1 MRQLRVVIACALML
15 AASCAWAQEQAAP
28 EQAVPVQQQQ
38 QHVRSKR
45 MHTLAGEQKKADHV
59 PSIIQSELDRSRAEE
74 KQNKVTAPAVVQPA
88 AQAAPVQTPL
98 WPILISVLVAGCATA
113 AIVYFLLLRKKP
125 SVEPERSL
133 PATVAD
139 AAQTYIPAAAIA
151 QPPTLID
158 VYEPDAPNEFPLS
171 FQEDDLISSAS
182 PYASEDDTEMPEAA
196 LTMNLINKKRE
207 TKRELILEVM
217 RRVQRKEKPQQIA
230 EALRVGIGEVQL
242 AMTLAKLKR

>member
-1 MRQLRVVIACALML
+1 MRRMHAVIAAALML
-15 AASCAWAQEQAAP
+15 AASYACAQEQTAP
-28 EQAVPVQQQQ
+28 EQAVPVQTQ
-38 QHVRSKR
+38 QHVRTKR
-45 MHTLAGEQKKADHV
+45 SHALAGEQKKADHV

-74 KQNKVTAPAVVQPA
+74 KQNKMTAPALVQPA
-88 AQAAPVQTPL
+88 AQPAPAPTPL
-98 WPILISVLVAGCATA
+98 WPILISVLIAGCATA

-125 SVEPERSL
+125 SVEPERAL
-133 PATVAD
+133 PTTAPD
-139 AAQTYIPAAAIA
+139 AAPTYTPAAAIA
-151 QPPTLID
+151 QGPTLID
-158 VYEPDAPNEFPLS
+158 VYDADAPNEYPQS
-171 FQEDDLISSAS
+171 YQEDDLISSAS